1 MLCCLVERSLCNWEN
16 FSQNSLTRCVEFCSG
31 CGNLTKAL
39 GKWRACCFDLIYDDA
54 HDMLTKPGCRL
65 YLDAVSSLGKMA
77 LIWLGVPCSSWVP
90 LCSSVSKRKPENG
103 FFGDTDRAFVKTG
116 NAQMVITSIIM
127 FIRALL
133 GHGHC
138 IILEQPLGSSLP
150 KVKPLSTVL
159 TFFKMHKF
167 VTYGG
172 AFGGPS
178 VKPLQLWGTH
188 LVFKNLKER
197 GLIPIYLKI
206 PWQHGQV
213 VVDLP
218 VILGCWQS
226 QLNTHPCLVRKWLS
240 VMPVFCQQLAF
251 SPLTLTR
258 LWLVTII
265 LIHWRWR
272 NVAVCAGLSSPL
284 FCNVSSFKST
294 IGPELDLR
302 RLRLMILCHKSFGK
316 RWNWTNIKPT
326 WNCVIF
332 KMKSCFRLSQAGPA
346 TACGN
351 LGLG

>member
-1 MLCCLVERSLCNWEN
+1 MWEFDKGSWKVACLLFRPHIWRCSWHVDQAWMQTVFRCSL
-16 FSQNSLTRCVEFCSG
+16 EFG
-31 CGNLTKAL
+31 
-39 GKWRACCFDLIYDDA
+39 
-54 HDMLTKPGCRL
+54 
-65 YLDAVSSLGKMA
+65 
-77 LIWLGVPCSSWVP
+77 
-90 LCSSVSKRKPENG
+90 ENG
-103 FFGDTDRAFVKTG
+103 FDLARGALQQLGTFVLECFKKKTRKWIFWRYWSSVCQNRQRTNGDNQHHHVHPSASWPWPLHHTRA
-116 NAQMVITSIIM
+116 TSWI
-127 FIRALL
+127 FAPESEASE
-133 GHGHC
+133 HC
-138 IILEQPLGSSLP
+138 AD
-150 KVKPLSTVL
+150 
-159 TFFKMHKF
+159 FFKMHKF